1 MFKDHN
7 CTCDEICRCGH
18 CAPCACETMI
28 TDPHCT
34 YCMGHLSP
42 GNERAWR
49 EDIVKD
55 GFDPDNVQQWLDQW
69 KEEPE
74 D

>member
-1 MFKDHN
+1 
-7 CTCDEICRCGH
+7 
-18 CAPCACETMI
+18 
-28 TDPHCT
+28 
-34 YCMGHLSP
+34 MGHLSP